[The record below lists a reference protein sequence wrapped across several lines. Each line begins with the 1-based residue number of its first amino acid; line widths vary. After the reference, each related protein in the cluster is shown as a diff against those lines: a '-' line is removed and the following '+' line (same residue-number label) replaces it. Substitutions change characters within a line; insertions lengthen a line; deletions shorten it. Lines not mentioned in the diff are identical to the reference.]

1 MKSLLLTFCCDL
13 TQDPVSAR
21 VLKHFLSLHD
31 FDELDFSVDGK
42 PVLKSQQGDVTY
54 YVLRLDSVLSHAYER
69 YASVINEHF
78 GKVEALIIINWHE
91 GAKAPNAIF
100 TVQTTG
106 DMKAGVF
113 SPIDPRLTR
122 GLYLAVES
130 ERRHA
135 GLDSFS
141 TWMEATHWSGVI
153 YGEQPGETVS
163 KILPS
168 VIDLE
173 IGSRPED
180 WSNPIATKV
189 LARAITKIFDTW
201 DVPVRSLFCLGGIHF
216 ESAFTQLI
224 TDSGDQGRIALSHIL
239 PNHWL
244 VSEGYDDPKRFDD
257 LLRCANSIKGG
268 IDTIVFHTGLKGSF
282 KEQAKRLGETLS
294 VPVMSHK
301 KFRNSLQEKISE

>member
-1 MKSLLLTFCCDL
+1 MKSVLFTFCCDL
-13 TQDPVSAR
+13 AQDPVSAR
-21 VLKHFLSLHD
+21 VLERFLSLHD
-31 FDELDFSVDGK
+31 FNELGFSVDGK
-42 PVLKSQQGDVTY
+42 PVLTSKQGDVTY
-54 YVLRLDSVLSHAYER
+54 YVLRLDTVLSHAYER

-78 GKVEALIIINWHE
+78 REVDALIIINWHE

-106 DMKAGVF
+106 DMKAGAF
-113 SPIDPRLTR
+113 SPVDPRVTR

-135 GLDSFS
+135 GLESFS

-153 YGEQPGETVS
+153 YGEQPGETVN

-180 WSNPIATKV
+180 WSDAIATEV
-189 LARAITKIFDTW
+189 LARALTKIFDIW

-216 ESAFTQLI
+216 EPAFTQMVR
-224 TDSGDQGRIALSHIL
+224 DSGEVGKIAVSHIL

-268 IDTIVFHTGLKGSF
+268 IDTIVFHENLKGAF
-282 KEQAKRLGETLS
+282 KEQAKRLGETLG

-301 KFRNSLQEKISE
+301 KFRNSLQEKIAE